1 MDPKVSATFPWRE
14 RLLTSPAVAV
24 AVFCIGLL
32 SCTGLGIA
40 LVMTLVAKGN
50 AKVDVT
56 GVSSQLIKSDRV
68 QWSFDIKSESKDRS
82 SGAIAHEQQLNKALG
97 FLADNGIPK
106 DDVFVKVLYVAPNIE
121 RNPETGR
128 ESMLGW
134 RFNQQIVVIS
144 AEVDKIADVSRKSST
159 LIAQGVDARFSM
171 PQYTYS
177 ALSDKRVELLQGA
190 TENAK
195 ERAQA
200 IAKTG
205 NLSLGRMTNI
215 GTAVFQVTAPGTSST
230 GGEGVY
236 DTETID
242 KEISAVMSVSFRL
255 N

>member
-1 MDPKVSATFPWRE
+1 
-14 RLLTSPAVAV
+14 
-24 AVFCIGLL
+24 
-32 SCTGLGIA
+32 
-40 LVMTLVAKGN
+40 MTLVAKGN
-50 AKVDVT
+50 AKVNVI

-82 SGAIAHEQQLNKALG
+82 SGAIAHEQQLNKALD

-106 DDVFVKVLYVAPNIE
+106 VDVFVKVLHVSPNIE
-121 RNPETGR
+121 RNLETGR

-134 RFNQQIVVIS
+134 RFNQQIIVIS

-159 LIAQGVDARFSM
+159 LIAKGVDARFSM

-215 GTAVFQVTAPGTSST
+215 GTAVFQVMAPGISST